1 MTVLLD
7 THALIW
13 YASDS
18 PKLSKSAKE
27 QINAAESVLV
37 CAISAWEIGMLVGK
51 ERLALAIDV
60 EEWIRLTYK
69 LPKVKWISLTP
80 ETAVLALRIV
90 VVPECDPIVTAS
102 DSPAKFT
109 IATFLLRRLKTGR
122 DDAISVPLMVRLCPI
137 VVEPILSTE
146 NLVVPLLDAEI
157 RGPNPR

>member
-37 CAISAWEIGMLVGK
+37 CAISAWEIGMLVEK
-51 ERLALAIDV
+51 ERIALAIDV
-60 EEWIRLTYK
+60 EEWIKLAYQ

-80 ETAVLALRIV
+80 ETAVLAARLPGEFHGDPADRII
-90 VVPECDPIVTAS
+90 CATALTKNVLVITADRKIQS
-102 DSPAKFT
+102 YKHV
-109 IATFLLRRLKTGR
+109 KT
-122 DDAISVPLMVRLCPI
+122 VW
-137 VVEPILSTE
+137 
-146 NLVVPLLDAEI
+146 
-157 RGPNPR
+157 